1 MDPALL
7 QSLENLVAGAF
18 VVLLMLSVGLDLSLS
33 GLAATLRRPAG
44 LLAGLVSGYV
54 LVPLVS
60 FALAHLL
67 ELEPGARAG
76 LLLCAVA
83 PGGPMGAYLA
93 LSARGDVALAVA
105 LVLVFNVAN
114 TLLIP
119 LGLTVLQVPVP
130 TTDNGYLWDMAF
142 MIVATQLVPL
152 VVGAAVHKARPAI
165 ARRLQTATSWAANA
179 LLLVFGVAVVV
190 LEGGRFLAAG
200 WPTVLAVLGAVVAS
214 LVLGWLVSP
223 PRREARVALASVGVI
238 HSSSACVLLASAW
251 FPDPATLLTVLTWA
265 GVMFIVGVGASR
277 WMRRG
282 AVQAAAAPR

>member
-7 QSLENLVAGAF
+7 QTAENLVAGAF

-33 GLAATLRRPAG
+33 GLAATLRRPGG
-44 LLAGLVSGYV
+44 LLAGLLSGYL
-54 LVPLVS
+54 LVPLV
-60 FALAHLL
+60 AAGLAHLL
-67 ELEPGARAG
+67 ELGPGARAG

-93 LSARGDVALAVA
+93 LSARGDVALAVT

-119 LGLTVLQVPVP
+119 LGLSVLDVPVP
-130 TTDNGYLWDMAF
+130 TEDSGYLWDMAF

-152 VVGAAVHKARPAI
+152 SVGVLVRLARPQV
-165 ARRLQTATSWAANA
+165 ARRLQAATSWTANA

-190 LEGGRFLAAG
+190 LEGGRFLQAG
-200 WPTVLAVLGAVVAS
+200 WPTVLAVLGAVLAS
-214 LVLGWLVSP
+214 LVLGWVVSP
-223 PRREARVALASVGVI
+223 PRRETRVALASVGVI

-265 GVMFIVGVGASR
+265 GIMFVVGVGAAR
-277 WMRRG
+277 WMRR
-282 AVQAAAAPR
+282 A